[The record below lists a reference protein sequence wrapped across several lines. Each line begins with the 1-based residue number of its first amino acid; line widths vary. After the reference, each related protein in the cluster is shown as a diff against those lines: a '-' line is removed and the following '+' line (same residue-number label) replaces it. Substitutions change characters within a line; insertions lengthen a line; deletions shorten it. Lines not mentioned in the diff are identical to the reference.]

1 MKPVNQMKKKY
12 DYTFKL
18 RLMKK
23 DREKL
28 FQDAENANLSAS
40 EYIRRLINNKRPY
53 SREDIGTIKELIH
66 EVNAI
71 GVNINQIAKHFNSDF
86 FSENEKR
93 KLFAYMQQL
102 IKNTEEIIGRDSKR

>member
-1 MKPVNQMKKKY
+1 MNQMKRKKY
-12 DYTFKL
+12 DYVFIL

-28 FQDAENANLSAS
+28 FQDAENANISAS

-102 IKNTEEIIGRDSKR
+102 IKNTEEIIGRDSKK